1 MLLYKDMT
9 SRDLVLRRVTK
20 IKSSSSNITL
30 QDTAWEYSPLIQAAI
45 NGNIAVLDNIDR
57 LPHTTLATLCSLLQ
71 DREVCF
77 TNLYFLFKI
86 NLLKIV
92 KFI

>member
-20 IKSSSSNITL
+20 SSSSSSSSNVTL

-71 DREVCF
+71 DREVC
-77 TNLYFLFKI
+77 L
-86 NLLKIV
+86 
-92 KFI
+92 